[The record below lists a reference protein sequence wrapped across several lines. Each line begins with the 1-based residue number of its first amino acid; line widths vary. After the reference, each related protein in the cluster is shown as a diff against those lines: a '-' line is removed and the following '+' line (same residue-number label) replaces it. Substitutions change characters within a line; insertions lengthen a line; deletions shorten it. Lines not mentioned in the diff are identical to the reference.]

1 MLPITYYFW
10 NSYKKSWYVR
20 GKLDRSEYDKRV
32 SQWWKDSNVFVKKL
46 VDSVLEDQA
55 KTVKDA
61 ITTLEIESNKADK
74 ELSRVQ
80 SLKAEE
86 ERKTSEMF
94 ANKKI
99 ILEQEKAQIDQDFED
114 NSLLDAQ
121 QLKWA
126 KEILWNLLEKLWEYS
141 EQVKWWVK
149 DQAERLLSQWK
160 SALKRNTKLTAQEIK
175 DNIIPKEK
183 NNNPSTNKW
192 SNKLWSSLW
201 YLIFLILMCIFDI
214 ILWYWVALDIFT
226 VYEWN
231 TLINPK
237 WAALF
242 VALFVIP
249 LAIWLIHFSVRG
261 MWWWENKN
269 MNKQL
274 WLISVLFVIFIVA
287 LYIFQ
292 SSPQLLKSVMW
303 NELWNALAKK
313 PEILFRSF
321 LLPSLFAWEIII
333 WLINRDL
340 ILDYFW
346 IWKKKWPNSLSKLI
360 TNWLYFLKSKRISS
374 YAKEEKM
381 ALENLVNEMQSEE
394 VPAFTEI
401 KKDISEIQSIL
412 DPIRNKQSQK
422 VEEYNEKITNIKNK
436 MDKNLKDFNDNMQ
449 WIANKYANEITRFEN
464 IKKINEI
471 KINKLNHDLN
481 QHSIEVKQWILIWLI
496 DK

>member
-20 GKLDRSEYDKRV
+20 GKLDRAEYDKRV
-32 SQWWKDSNVFVKKL
+32 GQWWKDSNVFVKKL

-55 KTVKDA
+55 KTVKDS
-61 ITTLEIESNKADK
+61 ITTLEIEYNKADK
-74 ELSRVQ
+74 ELNKVQ

-86 ERKTSEMF
+86 ERKTSEIF
-94 ANKKI
+94 LNKKV
-99 ILEQEKAQIDQDFED
+99 ILEQEKAKIDKEFED

-126 KEILWNLLEKLWEYS
+126 KEILWKLLENLWEYS
-141 EQVKWWVK
+141 EEVKLWVK
-149 DQAERLLSQWK
+149 SQAERLLSQWK
-160 SALKRNTKLTAQEIK
+160 SSLKQNTKLTAQEIK
-175 DNIIPKEK
+175 DNIVPKEK
-183 NNNPSTNKW
+183 NNNSWNDKW
-192 SNKLWSSLW
+192 GNKLWSSLW

-231 TLINPK
+231 TLIDPK

-249 LAIWLIHFSVRG
+249 LAIWLIHFSVKG
-261 MWWWENKN
+261 MGWWENKN

-274 WLISVLFVIFIVA
+274 WIISVLFVIFIVV

-303 NELWNALAKK
+303 NELWSALAKK

-374 YAKEEKM
+374 YAKEEKKL
-381 ALENLVNEMQSEE
+381 LENLVNEMQNEE

-412 DPIRNKQSQK
+412 DPIRDKQSQK
-422 VEEYNEKITNIKNK
+422 VEEYNEKIANIKNR
-436 MDKNLKDFNDNMQ
+436 MDKNLKDYNANMQ
-449 WIANKYANEITRFEN
+449 GIANKYADEIARYEN
-464 IKKINEI
+464 IKKINEL

-481 QHSIEVKQWILIWLI
+481 QHCIEAKEGILIWLI